1 MNPNEMESFLFKYR
15 PFFVFLLSTQAI
27 AMNVDVWNLFAA
39 DKEVQCVWKGYAV
52 GTSASLTF

>member
-1 MNPNEMESFLFKYR
+1 MESFLFKYR